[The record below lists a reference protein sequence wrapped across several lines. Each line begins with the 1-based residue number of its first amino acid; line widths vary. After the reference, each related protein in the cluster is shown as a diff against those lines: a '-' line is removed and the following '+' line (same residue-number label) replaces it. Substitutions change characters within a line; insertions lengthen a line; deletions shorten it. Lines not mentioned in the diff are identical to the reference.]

1 MNLNNLIER
10 VAAGEVEAL
19 ELLSLEGGFYILR
32 AMTAA
37 GPVTLSDAQG
47 QPVRLRSSTE
57 LRQLLIDLPPLPC
70 TLVQHV
76 VHDEMCGQR
85 DGPVAP
91 LRLPLTL
98 ASQW

>member
-32 AMTAA
+32 AITAA

-76 VHDEMCGQR
+76 VHDEMCGQH

>member
-1 MNLNNLIER
+1 MNLNELTER
-10 VAAGEVEAL
+10 VAAGDIQAL
-19 ELLSLEGGFYILR
+19 ELLSLEGGFYLLR
-32 AMTAA
+32 AMTGS
-37 GPVTLSDAQG
+37 GPVTLSDARG

-57 LRQLLIDLPPLPC
+57 LRQLLVDLPPVPC

-85 DGPVAP
+85 DGPIAP

-98 ASQW
+98 TRQW